1 MREAKRQSLQRQIA
15 QIGREAGAEAVAAAF
30 YDYETDTSW
39 SYHGDRWFHAAST
52 VKVAVLAVVFRAV
65 EEGFF
70 QLSSRVHVRNRFLS
84 LVDGEPYRVPT
95 SRDAN
100 SKVHASLGRTMN
112 VQELAFHM
120 IVTSSNLATNLLLD
134 LVGLDRAA
142 KFIQELKLEG
152 ISLMRGVEDDK
163 AFEAGINNTVTAS
176 GLISLFR
183 AIQDE
188 RGFTHSSSQQML
200 SILNQQEFN
209 GGIPAG
215 LPSNLRSVAR
225 IAHKTGEIST
235 VAHDAGIVSI
245 PRRKPY
251 AVAILTQWPEN
262 GSSSRLETVA
272 RISKAIYID
281 LNGTD
286 TEMEAGTL

>member
-1 MREAKRQSLQRQIA
+1 MQRQIA
-15 QIGREAGAEAVAAAF
+15 QIGKEAGAEAVAAAF
-30 YDYETDTSW
+30 YDYETETSW

-52 VKVAVLAVVFRAV
+52 IKVAVLASVFRAV
-65 EEGFF
+65 NDGVF

-84 LVDGEPYRVPT
+84 VVNGEPYRIPT
-95 SRDAN
+95 TRDAN

-134 LVGLDRAA
+134 LVGVERAGRLA
-142 KFIQELKLEG
+142 QEIKPDGIKLK
-152 ISLMRGVEDDK
+152 RGVEDDK
-163 AFEAGINNTVTAS
+163 AFEAGINNTVTAN
-176 GLISLFR
+176 GLLSLFR

-188 RGFTHSSSQQML
+188 RGFTHDSSQKML

-215 LPSNLRSVAR
+215 LPARVRDVAR

-235 VAHDAGIVSI
+235 VAHDAGVVLI
-245 PRRKPY
+245 PKRKPY
-251 AVAILTQWPEN
+251 VVAILTEWGEET
-262 GSSSRLETVA
+262 SSGRQETLA
-272 RISKAIYID
+272 GISKAIY
-281 LNGTD
+281 
-286 TEMEAGTL
+286 TELIEQEHAGARNE